1 MRRNDMTENYDSDN
15 LFEMF
20 KVVIRTILIAC
31 QEEKLDKIVEIC
43 NNAIKNIDRI
53 QKREIIRKEL

>member
-1 MRRNDMTENYDSDN
+1 MTENYDSDN